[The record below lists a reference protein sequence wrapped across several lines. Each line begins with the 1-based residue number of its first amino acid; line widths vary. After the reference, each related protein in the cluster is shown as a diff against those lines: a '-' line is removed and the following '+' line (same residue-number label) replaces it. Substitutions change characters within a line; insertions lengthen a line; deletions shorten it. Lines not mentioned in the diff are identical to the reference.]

1 MKKILV
7 FIIWAF
13 TTLCQGQAK
22 ENSVKGRAALE
33 NRNYKEAIEYF
44 DKVIKSDANHVN
56 AMLLRSQANYS
67 LKKYE
72 LVIKDCETI
81 LQINPDVTTT
91 DDLTALLNLGVLHN
105 SLRKFEKARNYF
117 LEGLKHDSEN
127 IRLYENI
134 GYSYLEENS
143 YNKALEQFQKMV
155 SIDSKSDK
163 GFYGIGK
170 VYYLKGEFENSIKA
184 FNTAVE
190 INPNYAMAY
199 QNRGSAKLEI
209 NDKDGCC
216 TDWRKCLEL
225 GITQIK
231 PYIKEYCK

>member
-7 FIIWAF
+7 FIIW
-13 TTLCQGQAK
+13 TLTPSCQGQVDD
-22 ENSVKGRAALE
+22 NLVKGRTALE
-33 NRNYKEAIEYF
+33 NRNYKVAIEYF
-44 DKVIKSDANHVN
+44 DKVIKSDPNH
-56 AMLLRSQANYS
+56 
-67 LKKYE
+67 
-72 LVIKDCETI
+72 TI
-81 LQINPDVTTT
+81 LQINSNVTTP
-91 DDLTALLNLGVLHN
+91 DDLTAMWNLGVSFN
-105 SLRKFEKARNYF
+105 SLRQFDKARNYF
-117 LEGLKHDSEN
+117 SEALKHDSKN

-143 YNKALEQFQKMV
+143 YEKALEQFRKMV
-155 SIDSKSDK
+155 AIDSKSDK

-170 VYYLKGEFENSIKA
+170 VYYLKREFENSIKA
-184 FNTAVE
+184 FNTAIK
-190 INPNYAMAY
+190 INPSYGIAY

-231 PYIKEYCK
+231 PYIEEYCK